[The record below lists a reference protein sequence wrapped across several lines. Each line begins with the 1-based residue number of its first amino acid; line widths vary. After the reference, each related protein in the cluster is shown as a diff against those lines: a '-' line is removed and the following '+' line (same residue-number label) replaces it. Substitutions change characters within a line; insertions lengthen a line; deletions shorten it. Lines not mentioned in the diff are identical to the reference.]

1 MTITTTQAARVA
13 RFLRR
18 VAHPR
23 RVLRVVRYLRSLIS
37 LRPAAKLDR
46 LFARKGLALPG
57 QVKRLDRRGRAA
69 KVIAQRRKL
78 VTAMLKG
85 EAAEC

>member
-1 MTITTTQAARVA
+1 MTLTATQVARVV
-13 RFLRR
+13 RFLRG

-23 RVLRVVRYLRSLIS
+23 RVRSVVRYLRSLIS
-37 LRPAAKLDR
+37 LPPAAKLDR
-46 LFARKGLALPG
+46 IFARKGLALPG

-69 KVIAQRRKL
+69 KVIAQRQKL